1 MITREDL
8 EKREYEILSP
18 YAAKVAESRGRKVPE
33 EKCATERTTR
43 EIEIGLSIPSLSGG

>member
-18 YAAKVAESRGRKVPE
+18 YAAKVAESMGRKVPE
-33 EKCATERTTR
+33 EKCAIRTDY
-43 EIEIGLSIPSLSGG
+43 PFQVFPAADA